1 MKNREKRREE
11 IIQACKKRTL
21 CKDILKKFVLP
32 SFGQTC
38 SEDSPCNDTECDSC
52 QFLAVLWLDE
62 EYKEPEVDWSKVAV
76 DTPVLVKNAECA
88 GWVKR
93 HFAKYE
99 DGQVYAF
106 DLGCT
111 SWTNSRHATSW
122 NYAKLAELEEAE

>member
-1 MKNREKRREE
+1 MKNREKYKDEIMQSIKSRQSSKICRLIKENSGGDCEE
-11 IIQACKKRTL
+11 INCTVCI
-21 CKDILKKFVLP
+21 
-32 SFGQTC
+32 
-38 SEDSPCNDTECDSC
+38 N
-52 QFLAVLWLDE
+52 FLYPLWLEE
-62 EYKEPEVDWSKVAV
+62 EYKEPETDWSKVAV

>member
-1 MKNREKRREE
+1 MKNREKYKDEIMQSIKSRQSSKICRLIKENSGGDCEE
-11 IIQACKKRTL
+11 INCTAC
-21 CKDILKKFVLP
+21 I
-32 SFGQTC
+32 
-38 SEDSPCNDTECDSC
+38 N
-52 QFLAVLWLDE
+52 FLYHLWLEE
-62 EYKEPEVDWSKVAV
+62 EYKEPETDWSKVAV

>member
-1 MKNREKRREE
+1 MKNREKYKDEIMQSIKSRQSSKICRLIKENSGGDCEE
-11 IIQACKKRTL
+11 INCTAC
-21 CKDILKKFVLP
+21 I
-32 SFGQTC
+32 
-38 SEDSPCNDTECDSC
+38 N
-52 QFLAVLWLDE
+52 FLYPLWLEE
-62 EYKEPEVDWSKVAV
+62 EYKEPETDWSKVAV